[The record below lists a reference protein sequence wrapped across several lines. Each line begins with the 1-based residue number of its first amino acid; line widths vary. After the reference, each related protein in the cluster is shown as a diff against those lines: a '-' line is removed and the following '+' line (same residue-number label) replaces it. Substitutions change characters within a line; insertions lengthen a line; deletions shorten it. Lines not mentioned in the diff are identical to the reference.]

1 MRKENNQDKNVA
13 SYEEPKTKNVAS
25 SIKERPLP
33 APPVENPR
41 DKKNLDASE
50 LFSLFTADIIK
61 EDKIFTR

>member
-1 MRKENNQDKNVA
+1 MRRANNSEKNVT
-13 SYEEPKTKNVAS
+13 SYEEPKAKNVAP
-25 SIKERPLP
+25 SIKERSSP
-33 APPVENPR
+33 APPVENHR